1 MMSCRSLLLNFISS
15 TVAILAQGTIIGWS
29 AYACLFEFLCSKD
42 LTYLAIFEF
51 FAKIV
56 SSGRSAT
63 TPVTPR
69 PPPLRTIY
77 VGTCGMEK
85 VEVSWSSWIQ
95 LLRAVVLLLLVE
107 ANPAKQLLLL
117 ILLHGFPCAKF
128 GYDGF
133 SCSRSLV
140 CNMCAGPAAVK
151 PA

>member
-1 MMSCRSLLLNFISS
+1 MLYLFYLI

-29 AYACLFEFLCSKD
+29 AYACLFELLAPKD
-42 LTYLAIFEF
+42 LSYLAIFEIL
-51 FAKIV
+51 AKMV
-56 SSGRSAT
+56 SSGRSST

-77 VGTCGMEK
+77 VGTSGMEK

-117 ILLHGFPCAKF
+117 ILLHGFPCAQF

-133 SCSRSLV
+133 SCSWSLA
-140 CNMCAGPAAVK
+140 CNMCVGPAAVK